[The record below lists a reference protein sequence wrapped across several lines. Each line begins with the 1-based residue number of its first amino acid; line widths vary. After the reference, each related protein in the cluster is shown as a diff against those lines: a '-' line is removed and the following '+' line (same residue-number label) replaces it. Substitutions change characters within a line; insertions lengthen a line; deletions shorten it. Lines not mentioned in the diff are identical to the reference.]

1 MGEAP
6 PFGTL
11 EITLAKKKS
20 SARAFK
26 GRRSKVEPFAAI
38 VGTVSDKEVARR
50 AGVSSENVRTWRK
63 RRGIAASWKEGG
75 ADPVAASAAP
85 VAALPEAAVR
95 VPKKGKSRKKPRRR
109 RSKIDPFRKE
119 LGQVPDRTIAER
131 SGTSIENVRAYRR
144 RHGIE
149 AEWQRSSGI
158 AVSTPAPAPASVQPG
173 RAPAPK
179 RARTSASNWAYRVT
193 AEVGGAEKEYVT
205 FGADIAEAAQ
215 VAKDRLA
222 LNHKDAFVQ
231 KIEVLGVAL

>member
-1 MGEAP
+1 MEADP

-11 EITLAKKKS
+11 EITLAKKKKS

-50 AGVSSENVRTWRK
+50 AGVSSENVRTWRM

-75 ADPVAASAAP
+75 AAPVAAS
-85 VAALPEAAVR
+85 PEAAVK
-95 VPKKGKSRKKPRRR
+95 VPKKGKSSKKPRRR
-109 RSKIDPFRKE
+109 KSKIDPFRKE

-144 RHGIE
+144 RHGIQ
-149 AEWQRSSGI
+149 AEWQRSSGS
-158 AVSTPAPAPASVQPG
+158 AESTLAPAPASVQPG

-193 AEVGGAEKEYVT
+193 AEVGGVEKEYVT